1 VKITITS
8 LKKIKI
14 INKIIMKNL
23 KISMCCMVLL
33 FANTTFSQTTK
44 SAQDTTRKYFAR
56 LAASANESDH
66 ALLESKLY
74 ELLKSNDE
82 EDWFTASNFFYQ
94 MKNVATS
101 DSVQQAIKLK
111 FPNGIAVRNA
121 AADTIYKQKDLAI
134 KEALYNAWIKKFPPE
149 NYRSLP
155 LGEDKVVY
163 DYVRSSIATD
173 YAEQNN
179 VEKANY
185 YAGLLQADF
194 WKGNGYAGLSGAFY
208 KSGNLEQAEIYAK
221 KAMESAGSYAD
232 GKKGESNAAKFAA
245 SGYPGLMS
253 TYAGILFERK
263 KYAEALKYFEMAYKN
278 TTGLNPSLNFRYAQ
292 ILAGLNRN
300 QEAYDKL
307 EEVVKSGKATPEMTD
322 VFKDLYS
329 KVKGSNAGF
338 DNYMAGIKKSYLE
351 DLKESLTKSMVNE
364 RAPGFTLS
372 DIFGNKVSLKD
383 LRGKVVV
390 LDFWATWCGPCKA
403 SFPAMQMAQD
413 KFKDDPDVKFLFIHT
428 WERGS
433 DTPTQDAAAYIKS
446 KNYDFEVLMDLKDP
460 DTKENKV
467 VTSYNVKGIPAK
479 FVIDAKGNIRFKLTG
494 FDGSNEAAVAELSMM
509 IDMARAGS

>member
-1 VKITITS
+1 
-8 LKKIKI
+8 
-14 INKIIMKNL
+14 MKNL
-23 KISMCCMVLL
+23 KISLCCMVLL
-33 FANTTFSQTTK
+33 FGNTTFSQTTK
-44 SAQDTTRKYFAR
+44 SAGDTTRKYFAA
-56 LAASANESDH
+56 LAASANESDQ
-66 ALLESKLY
+66 ALLASKLY

-101 DSVQQAIKLK
+101 DSIQQAVKLK
-111 FPNGIAVRNA
+111 FPNGIAARNA
-121 AADTIYKQKDLAI
+121 AADTIYKQSDLAK
-134 KEALYNAWIKKFPPE
+134 KEALYKAWVKKYPPE
-149 NYRSLP
+149 NYPSLP

-163 DYVRSSIATD
+163 DYVRSSIATG
-173 YAEQNN
+173 YANEKN
-179 VEKANY
+179 VAKANY

-194 WKGNGYAGLSGAFY
+194 WKGNAYAGISQAFY

-221 KAMESAGSYAD
+221 KAMESAGSYAN

-263 KYAEALKYFEMAYKN
+263 KYAEALKYFEMAYKS
-278 TTGLNPSLNFRYAQ
+278 TTDLNPSLNFRYAQ

-300 QEAYDKL
+300 QEAYDIL
-307 EEVVKSGKATPEMTD
+307 EEVVKSGRSTPEMTD
-322 VFKDLYS
+322 VFKSLYI

-338 DNYMAGIKKSYLE
+338 DDYMAGIKKSYLE
-351 DLKESLTKSMVNE
+351 NLKESLTKSMVNE
-364 RAPGFTLS
+364 QAPGFTLS
-372 DIFGNKVSLKD
+372 DINGNKVSLQD

-403 SFPAMQMAQD
+403 SFPAMQMAQN
-413 KFKDDPDVKFLFIHT
+413 KFKDDPNVKFLFIHT
-428 WERGS
+428 WERGT
-433 DTPTQDAAAYIKS
+433 DTPTKDAEAYIKS

-467 VTSYNVKGIPAK
+467 VSSYNVKGIPAK
-479 FVIDAKGNIRFKLTG
+479 FVIDQQGNIRFKLTG

-509 IDMARAGS
+509 IDMAKSVRGK